1 MSCAAR
7 VVLRSFV
14 TVHTKLFAPIV
25 LLGAAILLTACGGGD
40 GKKFPDTVVIGA
52 DDIQPQLVSTELVTG
67 KNRFAF
73 ALIDQESG
81 LLIIDADV
89 HMAFYRL
96 HEDGREEK
104 RFELDAM
111 SSVPARDAGIE
122 EAIEH
127 THADG
132 SVHIHANVGE
142 QVGIYTAVLE
152 FPEAGRWGVEL
163 EIDTGER
170 QETIRPS
177 FSVGTVS
184 TTLAIGAD
192 APRSVNR
199 TVDDVDD
206 ITLIDSSAESSEE
219 MHTETIAEA
228 LDVGRPVLV
237 LFAVPGYC
245 TSQLCGPEYE
255 IMRKLYPQYRDRVSF
270 IHVEPFEVPSSP
282 DKVLVQAAKDFGL
295 QTEPWF
301 FVIDG
306 QGKVSM
312 KFEGPTSM
320 QELVTALEDVLR

>member
-1 MSCAAR
+1 M
-7 VVLRSFV
+7 
-14 TVHTKLFAPIV
+14 VHTKLFAAII

-40 GKKFPDTVVIGA
+40 GKKFPDTVVIGG
-52 DDIQPQLVSTELVTG
+52 DDIQPQLVSTELVIG

-73 ALIDQESG
+73 ALIDQQSG

-96 HEDGREEK
+96 YEDGREEM
-104 RFELDAM
+104 RVELDAT

-142 QVGIYTAVLE
+142 QVGIYTAVVE
-152 FPEAGRWGVEL
+152 FDEPGRWGVEL
-163 EIDTGER
+163 QIESGER
-170 QETIRPS
+170 KETILPS
-177 FSVGTVS
+177 FTVGTVS
-184 TTLAIGAD
+184 TTIAIGAD

-206 ITLIDSSAESSEE
+206 LALIDSSAEPSEE
-219 MHTETIAEA
+219 MHTETVAEA
-228 LDVGRPVLV
+228 IEAGRPVLL

-295 QTEPWF
+295 ETEPWF
-301 FVIDG
+301 FVIDAE
-306 QGKVSM
+306 GKVSM

-320 QELVTALEDVLR
+320 QELVTALEDVLG

>member
-1 MSCAAR
+1 M
-7 VVLRSFV
+7 
-14 TVHTKLFAPIV
+14 VHTKLFAAII

-40 GKKFPDTVVIGA
+40 GKKFPDTVVIGG
-52 DDIQPQLVSTELVTG
+52 DDIQPQLVSTELVIG

-73 ALIDQESG
+73 ALIDQQSG

-96 HEDGREEK
+96 YEDGREEM
-104 RFELDAM
+104 RVELDAT

-142 QVGIYTAVLE
+142 QVGIYTAVVE
-152 FPEAGRWGVEL
+152 FDEPGRWGVEL
-163 EIDTGER
+163 QIESGER
-170 QETIRPS
+170 KETIVPS
-177 FSVGTVS
+177 FTVGTVS
-184 TTLAIGAD
+184 TTIAIGAD

-206 ITLIDSSAESSEE
+206 LALIDSSAEPSEE
-219 MHTETIAEA
+219 MHTETVAEA
-228 LDVGRPVLV
+228 IEAGRPVLL

-295 QTEPWF
+295 ETEPWF
-301 FVIDG
+301 FVIDAE
-306 QGKVSM
+306 GKVSM

-320 QELVTALEDVLR
+320 QELVTALEDVLG

>member
-1 MSCAAR
+1 M
-7 VVLRSFV
+7 
-14 TVHTKLFAPIV
+14 VHTKLFAAII

-40 GKKFPDTVVIGA
+40 GKKFPDTVVIGG
-52 DDIQPQLVSTELVTG
+52 DDIQPQLVSTELVIG

-73 ALIDQESG
+73 ALIDQQSG

-96 HEDGREEK
+96 YEDGREEM
-104 RFELDAM
+104 RVELDAT

-142 QVGIYTAVLE
+142 QVGIYTAVVE
-152 FPEAGRWGVEL
+152 FDEPGRWGVEL
-163 EIDTGER
+163 QIESGER
-170 QETIRPS
+170 KETILPS
-177 FSVGTVS
+177 FTVGTVS
-184 TTLAIGAD
+184 TTIAIGAD

-206 ITLIDSSAESSEE
+206 LALIDSSAEPSEE
-219 MHTETIAEA
+219 MHTETVAEA
-228 LDVGRPVLV
+228 IEVGRPVLL

-295 QTEPWF
+295 ETEPWF
-301 FVIDG
+301 FVIDAE
-306 QGKVSM
+306 GKVSM

-320 QELVTALEDVLR
+320 QELVTALEDVLG